1 MEIEIKIVI
10 RPEDINDFHESELRS
25 DIMHQ
30 FQEITGY
37 CPTKINIKERFAAKR
52 GGVFHHKT

>member
-37 CPTKINIKERFAAKR
+37 CPTQIDIKEI
-52 GGVFHHKT
+52 